1 MSDHD
6 LAAAYA
12 LDALE
17 DGERR
22 AFEQHL
28 RDCARCQAEVVE
40 LQEAAAALAVSG
52 GAVAPPP
59 ELRERILRDA
69 RRGGDVVPLRRRTLP
84 RVASLAAA
92 AAVVVVALG
101 VALAHRD
108 GGGSPADDLRA
119 ARAVAATPGARR
131 TAFAKGTLYVTRDG
145 RAALI
150 ANLPEPAD
158 EKVYE
163 AWVIADGVPR
173 AAGTFQGRAIVL
185 TRAVRG
191 DAVVAVTV
199 EPKGGVDAP
208 TGPTVVRAA

>member
-6 LAAAYA
+6 LAAPYA
-12 LDALE
+12 LDAL
-17 DGERR
+17 DDDERR
-22 AFEQHL
+22 TFERHL
-28 RDCARCQAEVVE
+28 RGCARCQAEVVE
-40 LQEAAAALAVSG
+40 LQEAAAALAVTG
-52 GAVAPPP
+52 GAVTPPP
-59 ELRERILRDA
+59 ELRERILHEA

-84 RVASLAAA
+84 VVASLAAA

-101 VALAHRD
+101 VALSHRD
-108 GGGSPADDLRA
+108 SSGRAADDLRA

-131 TAFAKGTLYVTRDG
+131 LAVANATLYVTRDG

-150 ANLPEPAD
+150 ARLPEPAD

-173 AAGTFQGRAIVL
+173 AAGTFRGRAIVL

-199 EPKGGVDAP
+199 EPAGGVDAP